1 MSRNKIIVGGCSF
14 TDYAMPSKAK
24 PNPMDFK
31 MWPAYLEGY
40 DVINTAKCG
49 SGNRKILSSVI
60 EEVLKHEPKDIK
72 CVIVAWSEWTRQD
85 ILADNQYHTSSPFR
99 TIIPKIDDERD
110 KLVKETPH
118 NETFVDNFYK
128 SIQARFPKDKDIM
141 NDNLQMMYQ
150 FQCFCNELHINFLQM
165 QMLPTYNKFRKESNT
180 TANYDTKETLD
191 PDQYPTDLEMKK
203 RKIREHDFI
212 KNPITLLLDDDKF
225 IGFPIF
231 QGLGGYTIIDLL
243 RKKYGESY
251 RINGIDAH
259 PNEESQRFIAEVVL
273 KTLDL

>member
-49 SGNRKILSSVI
+49 SGNRKILSSII

-85 ILADNQYHTSSPFR
+85 ILADNQYFTSSPFR
-99 TIIPKIDDERD
+99 TIIPKMDDERD
-110 KLVKETPH
+110 KLVKEISH

-165 QMLPTYNKFRKESNT
+165 QMLPCYNKFRK
-180 TANYDTKETLD
+180 YDNHPSDEIGGEIEL
-191 PDQYPTDLEMKK
+191 KK

-231 QGLGGYTIIDLL
+231 KGLGGYTITDLL